1 MSSQLHA
8 LAPDPFESLFAM
20 SANEL
25 AGHRVVR
32 MTVDSK
38 PGYPCR
44 VSLADADIGET
55 VILVNFE
62 HLSAATPYRSAH
74 AIIVRENA
82 KQAFPG
88 TGVVPEIFAHRTIS
102 VRAFDHGD
110 SMIDADI
117 TDGVRLRASI
127 TAMFGNANAA
137 YLHLH
142 NAQRGC
148 YMASVTRA

>member
-62 HLSAATPYRSAH
+62 HLSATGPHTPSLSVKMPNRH
-74 AIIVRENA
+74 
-82 KQAFPG
+82 FPG
-88 TGVVPEIFAHRTIS
+88 QALCRKYLHTGRS
-102 VRAFDHGD
+102 RYG
-110 SMIDADI
+110 
-117 TDGVRLRASI
+117 RLI
-127 TAMFGNANAA
+127 TATA
-137 YLHLH
+137 
-142 NAQRGC
+142 
-148 YMASVTRA
+148 